1 MTNQLSE
8 KPGIRYGVLV
18 RRDWVT
24 LLLFGVMSGIALLGY
39 KYPTAPREWLAR
51 VWPADNEAETSAA
64 ETAPAATTGKRDR
77 NGGRRRNADRP
88 IGGMTLFSS
97 EVMILASCDDFFR
110 PAAARAIRDVVDTLT
125 ALPEVSYIT
134 WMDNAPPLNIFGL
147 PEPALPDHRSS
158 QTAFDLAKQ
167 RAMKNPM
174 IAGQLLSRDT
184 KHVLLLL
191 QIDWYYVRS
200 DSDCTTKLL
209 DTANATLAKHADVS
223 MTFGLTGD
231 MPLRLRIGEQNKEN
245 DRKFQYICYA
255 GVLLMAAILFRGL
268 SAVIISALPVAVGI
282 FWSFGFIRFLDMEE
296 NPFNFVVVPV
306 LLSMVGFTDSVH
318 IIAQMRAN
326 RLRGLTTREAI
337 AAALDEVGGAC
348 FLTSF
353 TTAIGFGSLWW
364 AHHKVVQ
371 EFGICC
377 VVGAAVMFVA
387 VLTTIP
393 LACRTWLGH
402 GIQRGEIGGWVERN
416 FYRYTPVL
424 NGILRRPKL
433 FSALAVM
440 LTLVTGAMMWQLEPD
455 ERLFN
460 GIPEDTPEAMALR
473 QIDQAFGG
481 LETSYVSAAWPRD
494 LEPSTEQIVAW
505 SDSIEEMLKAEPM
518 LGSPLG
524 LAGLVEAL
532 PGTGELE
539 HKASL
544 TNLLPPQLKQL
555 FWRPDTNELIV
566 VFRLQDVGIASYG
579 PVFERI
585 DRQLA
590 QLSQKYPE
598 VKVNLDGSAVWR
610 WKHLYRIIMDLAK
623 SLGSA
628 SIVIF
633 VVLGVFYRSARIG
646 LIAVIPNLFPLTV
659 TGAGMW
665 LTGQSLELV
674 SVLAFTVCLGIA
686 VDDTIHFLSRYQ
698 SEKAAGHERSL
709 AIRRSALGGGAAMVM
724 TTVVL
729 LAGFSTVLLSDSRE
743 HHIFALMGG
752 STIGMAIIGDLVFL
766 PALLLIFDRPSKVT
780 ANVSET

>member
-1 MTNQLSE
+1 
-8 KPGIRYGVLV
+8 
-18 RRDWVT
+18 
-24 LLLFGVMSGIALLGY
+24 
-39 KYPTAPREWLAR
+39 
-51 VWPADNEAETSAA
+51 
-64 ETAPAATTGKRDR
+64 
-77 NGGRRRNADRP
+77 
-88 IGGMTLFSS
+88 
-97 EVMILASCDDFFR
+97 
-110 PAAARAIRDVVDTLT
+110 
-125 ALPEVSYIT
+125 
-134 WMDNAPPLNIFGL
+134 
-147 PEPALPDHRSS
+147 
-158 QTAFDLAKQ
+158 
-167 RAMKNPM
+167 
-174 IAGQLLSRDT
+174 
-184 KHVLLLL
+184 
-191 QIDWYYVRS
+191 
-200 DSDCTTKLL
+200 
-209 DTANATLAKHADVS
+209 
-223 MTFGLTGD
+223 
-231 MPLRLRIGEQNKEN
+231 
-245 DRKFQYICYA
+245 
-255 GVLLMAAILFRGL
+255 
-268 SAVIISALPVAVGI
+268 
-282 FWSFGFIRFLDMEE
+282 
-296 NPFNFVVVPV
+296 
-306 LLSMVGFTDSVH
+306 
-318 IIAQMRAN
+318 
-326 RLRGLTTREAI
+326 
-337 AAALDEVGGAC
+337 
-348 FLTSF
+348 
-353 TTAIGFGSLWW
+353 
-364 AHHKVVQ
+364 
-371 EFGICC
+371 
-377 VVGAAVMFVA
+377 
-387 VLTTIP
+387 
-393 LACRTWLGH
+393 
-402 GIQRGEIGGWVERN
+402 
-416 FYRYTPVL
+416 
-424 NGILRRPKL
+424 
-433 FSALAVM
+433 
-440 LTLVTGAMMWQLEPD
+440 
-455 ERLFN
+455 
-460 GIPEDTPEAMALR
+460 MALR

-598 VKVNLDGSAVWR
+598 VKFNLDGSAVWR

-780 ANVSET
+780 ANASET